1 MNLLCKA
8 SDYLRRSRGLANS
21 VTNGAD
27 MRLDL
32 ERKDVWN
39 MKWADDNPELFAILE
54 KTRHSNTYSA
64 RLLQDVRQV
73 IHKITVI
80 LLKYVIRQPKIRSFW
95 NNSSQFQDFVILK
108 MFSILLKHFEHL

>member
-8 SDYLRRSRGLANS
+8 SDYLRRSQGLANS

-73 IHKITVI
+73 IHKITAI
-80 LLKYVIRQPKIRSFW
+80 LCFSSAENSKFLEQFITVSSFC
-95 NNSSQFQDFVILK
+95 NIENVQYSPETF
-108 MFSILLKHFEHL
+108 

>member
-54 KTRHSNTYSA
+54 KTRHSPAACSPQLLCRVVERGLIA
-64 RLLQDVRQV
+64 RRVFPFQSQDA
-73 IHKITVI
+73 
-80 LLKYVIRQPKIRSFW
+80 
-95 NNSSQFQDFVILK
+95 DG
-108 MFSILLKHFEHL
+108 